1 MENSQ
6 LSRYL
11 RRLVPDD
18 FDLKEVNGNPNSIII
33 REGDGLILFP
43 EEGNRKFKI
52 RIYNCVSNELK
63 FEENIV
69 IPWYRIGSY
78 GYLYCSSIYGSFI
91 VDGKRGVF
99 YCHSGSYTRA
109 ENLLKNVLEH
119 YGNFDTMSFNYIPTN
134 NIDSNDLYEKID
146 ILKNRFDEVLKN
158 VKDRVKYYI
167 SSNNSLSFDNF
178 HVPLSI

>member
-6 LSRYL
+6 LSSYL
-11 RRLVPDD
+11 RCDY
-18 FDLKEVNGNPNSIII
+18 DLKEVNGKPNSIII
-33 REGDGLILFP
+33 RQGEGLILFP

-52 RIYNCVSNELK
+52 KIYNCGSNELK

-69 IPWYRIGSY
+69 IPSYRIGSY
-78 GYLYCSSIYGSFI
+78 GYLHSSSIYGSFI

-119 YGNFDTMSFNYIPTN
+119 YGNFDTMSFTYIPQKKMN
-134 NIDSNDLYEKID
+134 SNELYEKID

-158 VKDRVKYYI
+158 VKDKVTYYI
-167 SSNNSLSFDNF
+167 RSNNTLNFDYF